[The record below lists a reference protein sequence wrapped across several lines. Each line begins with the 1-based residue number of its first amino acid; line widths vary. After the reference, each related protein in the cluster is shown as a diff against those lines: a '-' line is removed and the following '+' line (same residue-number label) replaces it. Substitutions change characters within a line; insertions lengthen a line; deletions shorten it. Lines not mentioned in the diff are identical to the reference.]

1 MIEIYSLRETIQAFH
16 VNYTV
21 NEDTELKKVIKFID
35 LKQHCIDHELYEYKD
50 YPTKGEIIKLGFD
63 TWLADNKEFA
73 IEHFLKFNQLNHEFS
88 KH

>member
-21 NEDTELKKVIKFID
+21 NEDSELKKVIKFTD
-35 LKQHCIDHELYEYKD
+35 LKQHVIDHELCDED
-50 YPTKGEIIKLGFD
+50 YA

-88 KH
+88 KD

>member
-21 NEDTELKKVIKFID
+21 GEDNDWKRVIKFTD
-35 LKQHCIDHELYEYKD
+35 LKQHCIDHEVCDED
-50 YPTKGEIIKLGFD
+50 YA

-73 IEHFLKFNQLNHEFS
+73 IEHFLTYNQLNHAFS
-88 KH
+88 KD